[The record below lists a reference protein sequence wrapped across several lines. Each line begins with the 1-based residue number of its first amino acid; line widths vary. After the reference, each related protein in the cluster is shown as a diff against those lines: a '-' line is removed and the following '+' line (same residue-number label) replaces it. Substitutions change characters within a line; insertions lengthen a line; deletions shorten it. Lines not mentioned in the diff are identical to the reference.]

1 MFTDSNN
8 SSMFC
13 VLLSLELDVA
23 TVTTGTLVTL
33 VIRTF
38 MYFAPCI
45 VI

>member
-1 MFTDSNN
+1 MFRDSNN
-8 SSMFC
+8 SSIFS

-23 TVTTGTLVTL
+23 RVTTGTLVTL

-38 MYFAPCI
+38 MFFAPCI

>member
-1 MFTDSNN
+1 MFSDSNN
-8 SSMFC
+8 SSMFS

-23 TVTTGTLVTL
+23 TVTTGTLV
-33 VIRTF
+33 IRTF